1 MGRSSND
8 YDDMTS
14 YEQFQ
19 KIETRYGS
27 QLVELGKT
35 VRNTSLSASDRIQA
49 ANKLLDLYNRFV
61 AECTAAPKAVWKH
74 FSDLYL
80 HCHNSRN
87 SDFVWIKQY
96 EVMLDDLIKNREQLD
111 ARAHFLND
119 VLPNLPDQVMQ
130 LIKEQP
136 GITQTELYK
145 RFDSRL
151 KDHNLGGSGT
161 QALRLTALQLDGVA
175 EQKRLFL
182 FVLDYSIRNAKKKI
196 NRRF

>member
-80 HCHNSRN
+80 HC
-87 SDFVWIKQY
+87 
-96 EVMLDDLIKNREQLD
+96 
-111 ARAHFLND
+111 AHFLND

-151 KDHNLGGSGT
+151 KDHISEFLYFAAKSGSISRVKDKNT
-161 QALRLTALQLDGVA
+161 YC
-175 EQKRLFL
+175 LFL
-182 FVLDYSIRNAKKKI
+182 LESASTNS
-196 NRRF
+196 

>member
-19 KIETRYGS
+19 KIEDRYGS

-35 VRNTSLSASDRIQA
+35 VRNTSLSATDRIQA

-61 AECTAAPKAVWKH
+61 AECKAAPKAVWKH

-80 HCHNSRN
+80 HCHNSHN
-87 SDFVWIKQY
+87 PDFVWIKQY
-96 EVMLDDLIKNREQLD
+96 EVMLDDLVKNREQLD

-119 VLPNLPDQVMQ
+119 VLPNLPDQVIQ

-151 KDHNLGGSGT
+151 KDHIGEFLYFAAKSGSVSRVKSKNT
-161 QALRLTALQLDGVA
+161 YC
-175 EQKRLFL
+175 LFL
-182 FVLDYSIRNAKKKI
+182 PESPLASS
-196 NRRF
+196 

>member
-19 KIETRYGS
+19 KIEDRYGS

-35 VRNTSLSASDRIQA
+35 VRNTSLSATDRIQA
-49 ANKLLDLYNRFV
+49 ANKLLDLYNRFA
-61 AECTAAPKAVWKH
+61 AECKAAPKAVWKH

-136 GITQTELYK
+136 GITQMELYK

-151 KDHNLGGSGT
+151 KDHISEFLYFAAKSGSISRVKDKNT
-161 QALRLTALQLDGVA
+161 YRLLPA
-175 EQKRLFL
+175 ESPT
-182 FVLDYSIRNAKKKI
+182 VNS
-196 NRRF
+196 

>member
-8 YDDMTS
+8 YDDMAS

-19 KIETRYGS
+19 KIEDRYGS

-35 VRNTSLSASDRIQA
+35 VRNTSLSATDRIQA

-61 AECTAAPKAVWKH
+61 AECKAAPKAVWKH

-80 HCHNSRN
+80 PCHYSRN
-87 SDFVWIKQY
+87 AACVWIKQY

-136 GITQTELYK
+136 GITQTELYQ

-151 KDHNLGGSGT
+151 KKHISEFLYFAAKSGSISRVKDKNT
-161 QALRLTALQLDGVA
+161 YRLLPA
-175 EQKRLFL
+175 ESPT
-182 FVLDYSIRNAKKKI
+182 VNS
-196 NRRF
+196 

>member
-14 YEQFQ
+14 YKQFQ

-61 AECTAAPKAVWKH
+61 A
-74 FSDLYL
+74 D
-80 HCHNSRN
+80 SRN

-136 GITQTELYK
+136 GITQTELYQ

-151 KDHNLGGSGT
+151 KKHISEFLYFAAKSGSISRVKDKNT
-161 QALRLTALQLDGVA
+161 YRLLPA
-175 EQKRLFL
+175 ESPT
-182 FVLDYSIRNAKKKI
+182 VNS
-196 NRRF
+196 

>member
-8 YDDMTS
+8 YDDMAS

-19 KIETRYGS
+19 QIEGRYES
-27 QLVELGKT
+27 QMVGLGIT
-35 VRNTSLSASDRIQA
+35 VRNTSLSATDRIQA

-61 AECTAAPKAVWKH
+61 AECKAAPKAVWKH

-151 KDHNLGGSGT
+151 KDHISEFLYFAAKSGSISRVKDKNT
-161 QALRLTALQLDGVA
+161 YC
-175 EQKRLFL
+175 LFL
-182 FVLDYSIRNAKKKI
+182 LESASTNS
-196 NRRF
+196 

>member
-19 KIETRYGS
+19 KIEDRYGS

-35 VRNTSLSASDRIQA
+35 VRNTSLSATDRIQA
-49 ANKLLDLYNRFV
+49 ANKLLDLYNRFA
-61 AECTAAPKAVWKH
+61 AECKAGPKAVWKH

-96 EVMLDDLIKNREQLD
+96 EVMLDDLIKNR
-111 ARAHFLND
+111 
-119 VLPNLPDQVMQ
+119 
-130 LIKEQP
+130 
-136 GITQTELYK
+136 
-145 RFDSRL
+145 
-151 KDHNLGGSGT
+151 
-161 QALRLTALQLDGVA
+161 
-175 EQKRLFL
+175 
-182 FVLDYSIRNAKKKI
+182 
-196 NRRF
+196 